1 MILTYF
7 QRNISCHVI
16 LKLLLI
22 YSIFIKVMLETS
34 VDDMTP
40 AKLRSKSD
48 AKMSQG
54 DLSGALELLDQV

>member
-1 MILTYF
+1 
-7 QRNISCHVI
+7 
-16 LKLLLI
+16 
-22 YSIFIKVMLETS
+22 MLETS

-54 DLSGALELLDQV
+54 DLSGALELLNQV